1 MAALSAGSG
10 GGIWHP
16 GGVFE
21 WRKRRRKRK
30 GGGFK
35 GEALRPL
42 LIRIVWEGGDRAREF
57 RPGVEEL
64 DRLGRGV
71 RERERARGLAA
82 GLVRWLGWFGPG
94 LAQLAACL
102 LFSNPFL
109 FYFLICL

>member
-16 GGVFE
+16 DGVFE
-21 WRKRRRKRK
+21 WRKKRRKRK

-71 RERERARGLAA
+71 RERERERA
-82 GLVRWLGWFGPG
+82 GWQLGWFAGWAG
-94 LAQLAACL
+94 LAPGWPSWLHA
-102 LFSNPFL
+102 FF
-109 FYFLICL
+109 FLILFFFIF